1 MIEGPVRSE
10 RAYRVMFVLGL
21 AVISATFVALII
33 ILALRTPRKGQIEM
47 AKQDDVVGPE
57 MVAEVGRLFRNAVEK
72 AATARTKKYKASND
86 SLREEQAKLKAKI
99 DGLEAEFKPMATR
112 ATTAEKTVE
121 EQSDRIRELKLTIEA
136 LQKQNGELA
145 KKK

>member
-1 MIEGPVRSE
+1 MSQEPRRI
-10 RAYRVMFVLGL
+10 MFLFGAAFML
-21 AVISATFVALII
+21 AVFMIVSIN
-33 ILALRTPRKGQIEM
+33 PREGRSTM

-86 SLREEQAKLKAKI
+86 SLRDEQAKLKAKI

>member
-10 RAYRVMFVLGL
+10 RTYRVMFVLGV
-21 AVISATFVALII
+21 AVIVATFVALII
-33 ILALRTPRKGQIEM
+33 ILASRTPRKGQPKM
-47 AKQDDVVGPE
+47 AKQEEAVGPQ
-57 MVAEVGRLFRNAVEK
+57 MMAEVGRLFTNAVES
-72 AATARTKKYKASND
+72 AATTRTKKYKASND